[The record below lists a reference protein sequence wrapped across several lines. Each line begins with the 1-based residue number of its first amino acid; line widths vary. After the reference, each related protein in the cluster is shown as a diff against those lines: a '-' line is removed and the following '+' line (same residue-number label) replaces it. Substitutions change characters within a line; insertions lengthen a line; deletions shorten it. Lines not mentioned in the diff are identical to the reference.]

1 MGHFGVN
8 VPHLLGQLAAVHVQT
23 AHHKGGAGQAADDLA
38 AWDVEIFFPL
48 VCHKA
53 DQLIHHRLTVGVPQL
68 CAVIQRHQRHSGPAP
83 LLCPAIQLGGDH
95 SFKVAAV
102 VHAGKK
108 IVVQVLAAQL
118 PFAGAH
124 ALLRQQVACQRGRHG
139 DPPQLAVCPHRA
151 VQHAIYPAVAQAITH
166 LQAFVLPAGVLW
178 QLVQQYRFKRSLCAL
193 GKGTQILLCPF
204 SVHL

>member
-1 MGHFGVN
+1 MGHFGVD
-8 VPHLLGQLAAVHVQT
+8 VPHLLCQLPAVQVQT
-23 AHHKGGAGQAADDLA
+23 THHKGGAGQAADDLTA
-38 AWDVEIFFPL
+38 RDVEILFPL

-68 CAVIQRHQRHSGPAP
+68 CAVIQRYQRHSGLAS
-83 LLCPAIQLGGDH
+83 LLCPAVQFGGDH
-95 SFKVAAV
+95 GLKVAAV

-118 PFAGAH
+118 PLAGAH
-124 ALLRQQVACQRGRHG
+124 AFFRQQVACQRGGHG

-151 VQHAIYPAVAQAITH
+151 VQHAAYPAVAQAITH
-166 LQAFVLPAGVLW
+166 LQTFVLPAGVLW
-178 QLVQQYRFKRSLCAL
+178 QLVQQYRLKRSLCAL
-193 GKGTQILLCPF
+193 GKGAQIPLCPF